1 MAYSQLVKLI
11 KKLGFLP
18 AEITVQ
24 FENRI
29 NDLYTMLRAAHDQE
43 ILAENLMTVL
53 MVISGL
59 PVKEIE
65 GDKSTQFEKVGVME
79 GDFFKLKV
87 GESGVV

>member
-29 NDLYTMLRAAHDQE
+29 NDLYTMFRAA
-43 ILAENLMTVL
+43 
-53 MVISGL
+53 
-59 PVKEIE
+59 
-65 GDKSTQFEKVGVME
+65 
-79 GDFFKLKV
+79 
-87 GESGVV
+87 

>member
-1 MAYSQLVKLI
+1 
-11 KKLGFLP
+11 
-18 AEITVQ
+18 
-24 FENRI
+24 
-29 NDLYTMLRAAHDQE
+29 
-43 ILAENLMTVL
+43 MTVL